1 MEHKG
6 DFEENRNP
14 DFIKEIVKEKD
25 IKKDFFKRLIPTVLI
40 VAIAAAV
47 GAFVFAFTLPFAKD
61 LAGADSTENSKISI
75 PDDESTQ
82 DTSSADTDVA
92 SVSETAETS
101 QESVHE
107 ETADDAEYVYT
118 IDDYKKLNS
127 DIKEVAESAQH
138 SIVTVTGITSQKDYF
153 NQTYESQQKLSG
165 FIVGKND
172 SSLFIVTEYSILENV
187 EKIQVEFTDGYLADG
202 SFQRNDIN
210 TGLAVIRV
218 DLGNIPETT
227 KEKIEVAQLGNSLEV
242 LKGDPVIALG
252 SPLGYSDYISYGMI
266 TSVSNTISVY
276 DAEYTVF
283 TTNISGSQEG
293 NGIILNLDGKVIG
306 IIISGGNDVSAGTI
320 NAYSVSQIK
329 NVIEKLS
336 NNEVRPFVGIKGVNV
351 STQTAERIGLPSGVL
366 ITGVKEDSPA
376 MLAGLMENDVIV
388 GIDDTNIGNMNGYS
402 VALRQ
407 YSPGDKVVIRAMRK
421 GSEGYKE
428 IEFNIELGEI

>member
-75 PDDESTQ
+75 PDDESSQ
-82 DTSSADTDVA
+82 DTSSADTDVVSA
-92 SVSETAETS
+92 SEAADTS
-101 QESVHE
+101 QESLQE

-202 SFQRNDIN
+202 IFQRNDIN

-218 DLGNIPETT
+218 DLENIPETT

>member
-101 QESVHE
+101 QESVYE

>member
-218 DLGNIPETT
+218 DLENIPETT
-227 KEKIEVAQLGNSLEV
+227 KEKIEVTQLGNSLEV